1 MDLLGLPQ
9 VRWKCRHNGELKLN
23 TDGSYNALSNL
34 MCTGGLLR
42 DSKGEW
48 QSGFS
53 SIEGQG
59 DPLLAELLAVKNGLN
74 HAWQERVRVVQCE
87 SDSAEVVL
95 LLNDAQQVSFHAHGT
110 VINDII
116 QLVER
121 DWTVTFHHAL
131 REANMAAD
139 FLAKKAMTMS
149 SSWTVWREPP
159 ALMEALL
166 LKDSLGCSS

>member
-1 MDLLGLPQ
+1 MH
-9 VRWKCRHNGELKLN
+9 R
-23 TDGSYNALSNL
+23 
-34 MCTGGLLR
+34 GLLR

-87 SDSAEVVL
+87 SDSAKVVL

-121 DWTVTFHHAL
+121 DWTG
-131 REANMAAD
+131 
-139 FLAKKAMTMS
+139 
-149 SSWTVWREPP
+149 
-159 ALMEALL
+159 LL
-166 LKDSLGCSS
+166 LFIML